1 MKTVYCHLMGPYKR
15 DGQYPEI
22 KESIAIESL
31 IAYIGEF
38 VQIGEKEYK
47 IQTVQNILT
56 RDDGQVRVYIMW
68 EAMDYDLYMNDSMKS
83 QMQPKSNLVTL

>member
-22 KESIAIESL
+22 KESIAIDSL

-38 VQIGEKEYK
+38 VQIGQSPPAKARGLNREDQE
-47 IQTVQNILT
+47 
-56 RDDGQVRVYIMW
+56 
-68 EAMDYDLYMNDSMKS
+68 
-83 QMQPKSNLVTL
+83 